1 MTLSAD
7 VLRDYAVAVFRGA
20 GLAAEDAA
28 DVADHLV
35 EANLVGMDSHG
46 IIRVTEYLQCIDD
59 KHVVANRRASIV
71 KDGGAF
77 VLVDGQ
83 FGFGQTIGKQAVAL
97 GVERARQ
104 HGVAMIALRN
114 SGHLGRIG
122 AWPQMAAEA
131 GIVSL
136 HFVNSSGE
144 GILVA
149 PFGGKERRLSANP
162 IAAGAPGADG
172 KPIILDI
179 STSAVAE
186 GKVRVAKNKGELL
199 PEGVALDHHGRPVRD
214 PNAFYGPPMGALLPF
229 GAHKG
234 SGLSFFAE
242 IFAGALTGGYSSHP
256 KNPTADRFVNN
267 MLSFYIDPDGLGL
280 AAFFKEDVARLTDW
294 IRTTPPARVG
304 EKVRAPGDVELAT
317 RAERAAK
324 GIPLDKTTIA
334 QLVAA
339 GKRTGVPEATLARLQ
354 A

>member
-1 MTLSAD
+1 MAINAD
-7 VLRDYAVAVFRGA
+7 LLRQYAVAVFRGA
-20 GLAAEDAA
+20 GLDPEDAS

-35 EANLVGMDSHG
+35 GANLLGLDSHG

-59 KHVVANRRASIV
+59 KHVVANQRMKVV

-77 VLVDGQ
+77 ALVDGQ
-83 FGFGQTIGKQAVAL
+83 FGFGQTIGKQAVSL
-97 GVERARQ
+97 GIGKARA
-104 HGVAMIALRN
+104 HGVAMIGLRN

-122 AWPQMAAEA
+122 AWPQIAAEA
-131 GIVSL
+131 GIVSF

-149 PFGGKERRLSANP
+149 PFGGMERRLSANP

-172 KPIILDI
+172 RAIVFDV

-186 GKVRVAKNKGELL
+186 GKVRVAKNRGELL
-199 PEGVALDHHGRPVRD
+199 PEGVALDHTGRPIRD

-229 GAHKG
+229 GGHKG

-267 MLSFYIDPDGLGL
+267 MLSFYIDPAGLGL
-280 AAFFKEDVARLTDW
+280 AAFFKEDVARLTQW
-294 IRTTPPARVG
+294 IRSTPPARPG
-304 EKVRAPGDVELAT
+304 GKVYAPGDVELAT
-317 RAERAAK
+317 QSERLAH
-324 GIPLDKTTIA
+324 GIPLDKATIA

-339 GKRTGVPEATLARLQ
+339 GKRSGVDEGILAQLQ

>member
-1 MTLSAD
+1 MTISAD
-7 VLRDYAVAVFRGA
+7 LLRDYALAVFRGA
-20 GLAAEDAA
+20 GLDAEDAR

-35 EANLVGMDSHG
+35 DANLLGMDSHG

-59 KHVVANRRASIV
+59 KHVTANKRMKIT

-77 VLVDGQ
+77 ALVDGQ
-83 FGFGQTIGKQAVAL
+83 FGFGQTIGKQAVNL
-97 GVERARQ
+97 GVGKAKT
-104 HGVAMIALRN
+104 HGIAMIALRN

-162 IAAGAPGADG
+162 IAAGAPGPDG
-172 KPIILDI
+172 KPLVFDV

-186 GKVRVAKNKGELL
+186 GKVRVAKNKGEML
-199 PEGVALDHHGRPVRD
+199 PEGVALDHEGKPIRD

-229 GAHKG
+229 GGHKG

-242 IFAGALTGGYSSHP
+242 IFAGSLTGGYSSHP

-267 MLSFYIDPDGLGL
+267 MLSFYIDPSGLGL

-294 IRTTPPARVG
+294 IRTTPPAKPG
-304 EKVRAPGDVELAT
+304 DKVRAPGDVELAT
-317 RAERAAK
+317 KAERLAH

-339 GKRTGVPEATLARLQ
+339 GKRTGVSADTLARLE

>member
-1 MTLSAD
+1 MTLSAAL
-7 VLRDYAVAVFRGA
+7 LRDYATAVFRGA
-20 GLAAEDAA
+20 GLEPEDAT
-28 DVADHLV
+28 DVAEHLV
-35 EANLVGMDSHG
+35 EANLLGMDSHG

-59 KHVVANRRASIV
+59 KHVVANRRAKVI

-97 GVERARQ
+97 GIERARR
-104 HGVAMIALRN
+104 HGIALVGLRN

-172 KPIILDI
+172 KPIVFDV

-186 GKVRVAKNKGELL
+186 GKVRVAKNKGEML
-199 PEGVALDHHGRPVRD
+199 PEGVALDHEGRPIRD
-214 PNAFYGPPMGALLPF
+214 PNDFYGPPMGALLPF
-229 GAHKG
+229 GGHKG

-242 IFAGALTGGYSSHP
+242 IFAGSLTGGYSSHP
-256 KNPTADRFVNN
+256 RNPTADRFVNN
-267 MLSFYIDPDGLGL
+267 MLSFYIDPAGLGL
-280 AAFFKEDVARLTDW
+280 AEFFKEDVARLTEW
-294 IRTTPPARVG
+294 IRSTPPAKPG
-304 EKVRAPGDVELAT
+304 DKVRAPGDVELAT
-317 RAERAAK
+317 RAEREAK
-324 GIPLDKTTIA
+324 GIPLDKTTVA
-334 QLVAA
+334 QLVTA
-339 GKRTGVPEATLARLQ
+339 GRRTGVSEAILARLQ

>member
-1 MTLSAD
+1 MTISAN
-7 VLRDYAVAVFRGA
+7 LLHDYAVAVFRGA
-20 GLAAEDAA
+20 GLDAEDAH

-35 EANLVGMDSHG
+35 DANLLGMDSHG
-46 IIRVTEYLQCIDD
+46 IIRVSEYLQCLDD
-59 KHVVANRRASIV
+59 KHVIANRHMKVV

-77 VLVDGQ
+77 ALVDGQ
-83 FGFGQTIGKQAVAL
+83 FGFGQTIGKQAVNL
-97 GVERARQ
+97 GVGKAKI
-104 HGVAMIALRN
+104 HGFAMVALRN

-162 IAAGAPGADG
+162 IAAGAPGPDG
-172 KPIILDI
+172 TPLVFDI

-186 GKVRVAKNKGELL
+186 GKVRVARNKGELL
-199 PEGVALDHHGRPVRD
+199 PEGVALDHAGQPVRD

-229 GAHKG
+229 GGHKG

-242 IFAGALTGGYSSHP
+242 ILAGSLTGRYSSHA

-267 MLSFYIDPDGLGL
+267 MLSFYIDPAGLGL
-280 AAFFKEDVARLTDW
+280 AAFFKEDVARLTEW
-294 IRTTPPARVG
+294 IRSTPPARPG
-304 EKVRAPGDVELAT
+304 DKVRAPGDVELAT
-317 RAERAAK
+317 KAERLAN
-324 GIPLDKTTIA
+324 GIPLDPTTIA

-339 GKRTGVPEATLARLQ
+339 GKRTGVSAATLARLE